1 MSLNAKKSVPLYVQL
16 MDAIRSDIKQG
27 NLNQGDQIPSESELS
42 SQYGVSR
49 VTVRNSIAQLV
60 EEGLLIKI
68 QGKGT
73 FVAEAKV
80 ERRLKGV
87 KGFTEQA
94 KSLGY
99 EPGAKVVSIE
109 VGSASELDRSF
120 FKLEER
126 SRIISIKRIRYHDN
140 EPVML
145 ETVHFPLKY
154 SFLVEEDLEGS
165 LYSILTE
172 KYNIIPNFGEKSF
185 EICYANTE
193 ESKLLDIQKG
203 MAVLLSID
211 YIYDVEKNPLHI
223 TRQVIVAG
231 KYKYI
236 INL

>member
-1 MSLNAKKSVPLYVQL
+1 MPLNAKKSIPLYVQL

-109 VGSASELDRSF
+109 
-120 FKLEER
+120 
-126 SRIISIKRIRYHDN
+126 RIRYHDN

-165 LYSILTE
+165 LYSILAE